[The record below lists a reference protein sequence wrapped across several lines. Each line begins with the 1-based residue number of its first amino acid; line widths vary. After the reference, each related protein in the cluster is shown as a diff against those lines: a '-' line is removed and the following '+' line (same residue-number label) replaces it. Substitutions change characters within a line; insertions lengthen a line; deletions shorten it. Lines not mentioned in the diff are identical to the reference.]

1 SDIITLRDD
10 VYQLLAKYGMDKEEA
25 WRVMERVRKGKRLQ
39 GANLPEMPER
49 DMRVL
54 DQCRHIDYLY
64 PKAHAVEH
72 ILFRLR
78 ARDW

>member
-1 SDIITLRDD
+1 
-10 VYQLLAKYGMDKEEA
+10 
-25 WRVMERVRKGKRLQ
+25 MERVRKGKRLQ